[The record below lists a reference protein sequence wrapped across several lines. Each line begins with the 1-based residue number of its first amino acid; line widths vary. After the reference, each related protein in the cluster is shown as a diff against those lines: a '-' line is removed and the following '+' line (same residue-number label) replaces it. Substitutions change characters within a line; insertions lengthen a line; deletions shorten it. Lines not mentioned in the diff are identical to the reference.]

1 MKCTNAVQ
9 MYLAVINEM
18 YSTSQPSLMKCTK
31 ALQMYLAVINEMY
44 LTSRVINNP
53 VLNEEAV
60 TWVVKAKT
68 LRELLID
75 QELRNV

>member
-1 MKCTNAVQ
+1 MQPCIVECTNTVQ

-44 LTSRVINNP
+44 LTS
-53 VLNEEAV
+53 
-60 TWVVKAKT
+60 
-68 LRELLID
+68 LITCYK
-75 QELRNV
+75 

>member
-9 MYLAVINEM
+9 MYLTAINEM

-44 LTSRVINNP
+44 LTS
-53 VLNEEAV
+53 
-60 TWVVKAKT
+60 
-68 LRELLID
+68 LITGYK
-75 QELRNV
+75 